1 MCVYV
6 MQFYCT
12 FDIFKEWINM
22 MSAVL
27 KAENPD
33 PFPIFSLI
41 RICPK
46 QLNLQLSSKEKS
58 ILQACYLF

>member
-1 MCVYV
+1 MVVRRYNILKYMYMCVYV

-27 KAENPD
+27 KVENPD
-33 PFPIFSLI
+33 PTLEKQTEAGSDFFST
-41 RICPK
+41 K
-46 QLNLQLSSKEKS
+46 
-58 ILQACYLF
+58 